1 MKIFRRQKV
10 TKVWSTLWNYTT
22 LEHLGPHQLHIEGF
36 RTPSSL
42 PRTWLRFQ
50 QLHYLI
56 VSVFILI
63 VFILT
68 CVLSILWGCKS
79 IKLQQINCLHLK
91 HLYGHNF
98 FWQMEDCDCLG
109 IWGMSICMLIMIM
122 MISQVL
128 PHLCQDLALPPFQ
141 GGSWQP
147 RWIRDKMLC
156 TGGWSHVYLHL
167 LPPCWD
173 RRPCLGARAL
183 L

>member
-1 MKIFRRQKV
+1 M

-128 PHLCQDLALPPFQ
+128 PHLCH
-141 GGSWQP
+141 
-147 RWIRDKMLC
+147 M
-156 TGGWSHVYLHL
+156 SHLHFHF
-167 LPPCWD
+167 LPPCKD
-173 RRPCLGARAL
+173 RRPCLGVRSLLHQHQTNKRGTVAL
-183 L
+183 PAEEREGGWLTSL